1 MQFPRLVWISS
12 TFTVWAVMPEAV
24 APDGTLLG
32 FDFGLR
38 RIGVAV
44 GQTAT
49 CTASALITVSHSTR
63 PDWQA
68 ISKLIEEWRPAGM
81 VVGLPLDAGG
91 HETQMSRAARQFAA
105 KLAQRF
111 QKPVYFIDERLT
123 SVQAQSQFAAARSAG
138 RARRKDARRLDAVA
152 AKIILENWLQS
163 RPVTGA
169 QAAPAGS

>member
-1 MQFPRLVWISS
+1 MVW
-12 TFTVWAVMPEAV
+12 VVMPEA
-24 APDGTLLG
+24 ATLEGTLLG

-49 CTASALITVSHSTR
+49 QTASALVTVSHSTQ
-63 PDWQA
+63 PDWQV
-68 ISKLIEEWRPAGM
+68 ISNLIKEWQPAGL

-105 KLAQRF
+105 VLGQRF
-111 QKPVYFIDERLT
+111 RKPVYFIDERLT
-123 SVQAQSQFAAARSAG
+123 SVQAESQFAEARSAG

-163 RPVTGA
+163 RPV
-169 QAAPAGS
+169 AGTAIGTSRKC